1 MNPKPVSVL
10 LFGIARDLVGQS
22 QTSCLLPPEARIS
35 DLLAQLH
42 AQHPA
47 LSGIKSLLV
56 ACNGEYADND
66 APINQTDEIAIIPPV
81 SGG

>member
-1 MNPKPVSVL
+1 MNAPVSVL

-22 QTSCLLPPEARIS
+22 AITCSLPKQARVS

-42 AQHPA
+42 EQHPA
-47 LSGIKSLLV
+47 LAGIKSLLV
-56 ACNGEYADND
+56 ARNGEYADAD
-66 APINQTDEIAIIPPV
+66 VLISSTDEIAIIPPV

>member
-1 MNPKPVSVL
+1 MNAPVSVL

-22 QTSCLLPPEARIS
+22 TITCLLPEQARVS

-42 AQHPA
+42 EQHPA
-47 LSGIKSLLV
+47 LAGIKSLLV
-56 ACNGEYADND
+56 ARNGEYADAD
-66 APINQTDEIAIIPPV
+66 AHISSTDEIAIIPPV